1 MALVPAWD
9 KKTGEPLAHLV
20 PARWEGTPLAAG
32 ITYTDPKQKAAPDAD
47 KAPKGRDPKEA

>member
-1 MALVPAWD
+1 MALVPAWN

-32 ITYTDPKQKAAPDAD
+32 ITYTDPKQKAAPAAD
-47 KAPKGRDPKEA
+47 KALKGRDPKEA